1 MTLTSSNC
9 TDTEILSLFESE
21 IKYAFNPRICTSLLR
36 EVTAIYL
43 KTVPEVA
50 IVVHVLRHDVGEQE
64 GVVHRFL
71 AMLKTRFSGTLHLF
85 L

>member
-9 TDTEILSLFESE
+9 TDTENYLFLKV
-21 IKYAFNPRICTSLLR
+21 KYAFNPRICTSLLR

-71 AMLKTRFSGTLHLF
+71 AMLKSRFSATLHMF